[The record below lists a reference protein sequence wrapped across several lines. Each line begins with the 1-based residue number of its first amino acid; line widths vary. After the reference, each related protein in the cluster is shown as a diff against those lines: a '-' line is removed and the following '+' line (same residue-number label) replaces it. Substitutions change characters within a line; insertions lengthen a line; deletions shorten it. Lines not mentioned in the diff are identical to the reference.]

1 MSNQIAIKV
10 RYIGEAA
17 PNFEEAV
24 SFYENAWG
32 LKKVEQ
38 DTDIAFFAAE
48 SNPEQYIFRLRRD
61 PEKRLDVIGFGVDT
75 AADVDALAADLA
87 AAGVRF
93 AGEPGT
99 LQTPGGGYGFRV
111 FDPDG
116 RVIEISS
123 DVEERQARPLEY
135 RESIPVGI
143 SHIVLATPNVAETCD
158 FYKSKIGFQQSDMIG
173 SDMQFLTCD
182 EEHHRLAIFKG
193 GRQGLNH
200 VAFEMRDA
208 DEYMR
213 ATGRVMKYGA
223 VLRWGPGKHLVGD
236 NTFSYFFDP
245 NGNVSELTSDM
256 EKLKGRAP
264 VTIRP
269 EDNGEIWG
277 TARRVSDDA
286 VPQAFLMP
294 ETGHWVAPP
303 V

>member
-1 MSNQIAIKV
+1 MPERIAIKV

-17 PNFEEAV
+17 PNFDEAV
-24 SFYENAWG
+24 SFYEDAWG
-32 LKKVEQ
+32 LRKVEH

-61 PEKRLDVIGFGVDT
+61 SEKRLDVIGFGVET
-75 AADVDALAADLA
+75 AGEVDALAAELA

-93 AGEPGT
+93 AGEPGA
-99 LQTPGGGYGFRV
+99 LKTPGGGYGFRV

-116 RVIEISS
+116 RVVEISS
-123 DVEERQARPLEY
+123 HVEARKTRPLEN

-143 SHIVLATPNVAETCD
+143 SHIVLSTPNVGETCD
-158 FYKSKIGFQQSDMIG
+158 FYKSRIGFLQSDAIG
-173 SDMQFLTCD
+173 EGMQFLTCD
-182 EEHHRLAIFKG
+182 DEHHRIAVFQGSK
-193 GRQGLNH
+193 QGLNH
-200 VAFEMRDA
+200 VAFEMRDT

-213 ATGRVMKYGA
+213 ATGRVMKFGG
-223 VLRWGPGKHLVGD
+223 VLRWGPGRHLIGD

-256 EKLKGRAP
+256 EKLRGRAP
-264 VTIRP
+264 ITIRP

-277 TARRVSDDA
+277 TAKRVSEDA

-294 ETGHWVAPP
+294 ETGHWMAPP